1 MLLAEGSLAE
11 SNTRRGR
18 RLLSVQMVLS
28 IPPVAPGDEV
38 RLSASTYVAWK
49 KCPDSA
55 NARLQ
60 GIYGPDTR
68 PAFLGS
74 LAHRIFARHL
84 TAGPIASEEFVQAC
98 REEIGGSNLNHKL
111 AGMALKPS
119 ALAGVIEEVRG
130 LYERFTRLPGEGF
143 EGSEVMLDFQN
154 DDGIQLVGT
163 IDAVY
168 KEDLGGHRLVDWKT
182 GEIGDA
188 EDQLS
193 FYSLLWALDRDELP
207 AYVEAVSVKTG
218 ERYRTVPSTDD
229 VSRVATDVARL
240 VDGMRKAWSE
250 GVSLDRNGGPWCRYC
265 PILDDCAEGQTA
277 EALLR

>member
-1 MLLAEGSLAE
+1 
-11 SNTRRGR
+11 
-18 RLLSVQMVLS
+18 MVVS

-98 REEIGGSNLNHKL
+98 KEEIGGSNLNHKL

-143 EGSEVMLDFQN
+143 EGSEVMLDHQN

-193 FYSLLWALDRDELP
+193 FYSLLWALDRDEVP

-218 ERYRTVPSTDD
+218 ERYRTVPSTAD
-229 VSRVATDVARL
+229 VSRVATDVAKL
-240 VDGMRKAWSE
+240 VDTMRKAWSE
-250 GVSLDRNGGPWCRYC
+250 GASLDRNGGPWCRYC

-277 EALLR
+277 EALLK

>member
-1 MLLAEGSLAE
+1 
-11 SNTRRGR
+11 
-18 RLLSVQMVLS
+18 MVVS
-28 IPPVAPGDEV
+28 IPHVAPGDEV

-55 NARLQ
+55 NVRLQ

-84 TAGPIASEEFVQAC
+84 TAGPITSEEFVQAC
-98 REEIGGSNLNHKL
+98 KEEIGGSNLNHKL

-143 EGSEVMLDFQN
+143 EGSEVMLDYQN

-193 FYSLLWALDRDELP
+193 FYSLLWALDRDEVP

-229 VSRVATDVARL
+229 VSRVATDVAEL
-240 VDGMRKAWSE
+240 VDTMRKAWSE
-250 GVSLDRNGGPWCRYC
+250 GASLDRNGGPWCRYC
-265 PILDDCAEGQTA
+265 PILNDCAEGQTA
-277 EALLR
+277 EALLK